1 MSRYFEPISVNELK
15 KKVLACKEDGL
26 DYRRLTKIVER
37 DLDKVHF
44 DTENVTTER
53 DFDDITG
60 YHKLSNGMPYLG
72 IMAGGDWETSV
83 FFCIYWDG
91 KNLRGYIPEKG
102 NLWNTTTKEAYGND
116 EAADLKNARKR
127 WSDDVNLKDDSIDVS
142 CYLDYYD
149 LKAMQQDMMARIT
162 LKTAKAKPSVL
173 DAYADE
179 ELLAELNRRH
189 LPKSK
194 DGKTYN

>member
-15 KKVLACKEDGL
+15 KKVLACKEDWL
-26 DYRRLTKIVER
+26 DYRRLTKVVEK

-44 DTENVTTER
+44 DTENITTEN

-60 YHKLSNGMPYLG
+60 YHRLSNGMPYLG

-91 KNLRGYIPEKG
+91 KNLRGYIPEEG

-127 WSDDVNLKDDSIDVS
+127 WPDDVNLKDDNFDLYG
-142 CYLDYYD
+142 YLDNYD

-162 LKTAKAKPSVL
+162 LKTAKPSAL
-173 DAYADE
+173 AAYTDE
-179 ELLAELNRRH
+179 ELLAELKRRH

-194 DGKTYN
+194 KVVK